1 MSPVSTL
8 VLTITL
14 RTAAPGDD
22 WVQLADEDKL
32 LTETPAPRALQPLLA
47 LEYLLGAPQS
57 GMALYPARFSRKI
70 SQTMQKLLGQTGNTE
85 IMQRNTL
92 LKIREIFRLLIERP
106 RKSVG
111 VCPCGRLLACN
122 AGGHKGTPLHR
133 MRENQHE
140 P

>member
-8 VLTITL
+8 VLTITP
-14 RTAAPGDD
+14 RIAAPGDD
-22 WVQLADEDKL
+22 WVQLAYEDKL
-32 LTETPAPRALQPLLA
+32 RAETLAHYALQHLLV
-47 LEYLLGAPQS
+47 LKHSFGAPQY
-57 GMALYPARFSRKI
+57 GMPLYPARFSSEI
-70 SQTMQKLLGQTGNTE
+70 SHTIQKLLGQTGNTE
-85 IMQRNTL
+85 TVRRNTL

-111 VCPCGRLLACN
+111 VRPCGRLLACN
-122 AGGHKGTPLHR
+122 TGGHKGIPLHR